1 MIKVL
6 IAEDNAVNR
15 ELLRELLELRG
26 YTVLEACD
34 GQEALHMIEQ
44 AKPELL
50 LLDIGMPVM
59 DGFAV
64 IRKIRENPRLTR
76 LPVVAV
82 TAYAMRGDRERIL
95 NSGFDGYLSKPLNPS
110 SLTEE
115 LDRVLTQHCSQ
126 SASPDQASE
135 GQPGRKARAARA
147 TGSGI

>member
-34 GQEALHMIEQ
+34 GKEALHIIEQ
-44 AKPELL
+44 AQPELL

-64 IRKIRENPRLTR
+64 IRRIRENPRLAR

-82 TAYAMRGDRERIL
+82 TAYAMRGDREKIL
-95 NSGFDGYLSKPLNPS
+95 NSGFDGYLSKPVNAR
-110 SLTEE
+110 SLAEE
-115 LDRVLTQHCSQ
+115 LNRLLDKR
-126 SASPDQASE
+126 DE
-135 GQPGRKARAARA
+135 KAGAAA
-147 TGSGI
+147 AGK

>member
-1 MIKVL
+1 MIRVL

-34 GQEALHMIEQ
+34 GQEALHVIEQ
-44 AKPELL
+44 AQPQLL

-64 IRKIRENPRLTR
+64 IRRIRENPRLAR

-82 TAYAMRGDRERIL
+82 TAYAMHGDREKIL
-95 NSGFDGYLSKPLNPS
+95 NSGFDGYLSKPVNAR
-110 SLTEE
+110 SLAEE
-115 LDRVLTQHCSQ
+115 LNRLLDKRDEKAGAA
-126 SASPDQASE
+126 AS
-135 GQPGRKARAARA
+135 K
-147 TGSGI
+147 